1 MIQNYTIHN
10 FKVHRDTSIDLSPL
24 TIFTGV
30 NSAGKSSVF
39 QTMLMLRESLQKR
52 HSLDVLDLRGRS
64 FDIDGKA
71 LELINWGIE
80 DINTLQISLMLEG
93 GNRYRFTYAYPIG
106 TAGNPDVLRI
116 QEGATRYEE
125 DVLEK
130 ACALFNDNFQ
140 YISAFRSGP
149 QSSYWIST
157 DAQEHNQVSGEMGRG
172 EYAVM
177 QYVLHHTSDI
187 QIQSMKHPTEP
198 SLLVQDQVQAWM
210 NEITAGVKINVIDKG
225 NEFKLNFGYATQGG
239 NNRYASALNSGY
251 GVGYVFSVVVA
262 LLTSKPGAL
271 IIIENPEAHIHPAA
285 QSAIM
290 RLIANASANGVQ
302 VILETHSDHIINA
315 ALVAIKKEVLAK
327 EALTVYYFTRQEETL
342 ASEPIKLTIGR
353 DCRIKKAPKGFFD
366 QMTSDLEVLFGLH

>member
-64 FDIDGKA
+64 FDIEGKA

-80 DINTLQISLMLEG
+80 DINTFQISLLLEG
-93 GNRYRFTYAYPIG
+93 EKRYDFSYAYPIG
-106 TAGNPDVLRI
+106 AAGNPDVLRI
-116 QEGATRYEE
+116 QEGTTRYEE
-125 DVLEK
+125 EELK
-130 ACALFNDNFQ
+130 AASSLFNDDFQ

-149 QSSYWIST
+149 QPTYHVST
-157 DAQEHNQVSGEMGRG
+157 EAQEHNQVSGEMGRG

-177 QYVLHHTSDI
+177 QYALHLTSDI
-187 QIQSMKHPTEP
+187 QITAMKHPEES

-210 NEITAGVKINVIDKG
+210 NEITTGVKINVEEKG
-225 NEFKLNFGYATQGG
+225 NEFRLNFGYATQGG
-239 NNRYASALNSGY
+239 KNRYASALNSGY
-251 GVGYVFSVVVA
+251 GVGYVFSIIVA
-262 LLTSKPGAL
+262 LLTSKPGSL

-290 RLIANASANGVQ
+290 RLVANASANGVQ
-302 VILETHSDHIINA
+302 VIIETHSDHIINA
-315 ALVAIKKEVLAK
+315 ALVAIKQKNLAK
-327 EALTVYYFTRQEETL
+327 DALTVYYFTRNEETL
-342 ASEPIKLTIGR
+342 ASEPVKLTIGR

-366 QMTSDLEVLFGLH
+366 QMTSDLEILFGLE

>member
-64 FDIDGKA
+64 FDIEGKA

-80 DINTLQISLMLEG
+80 DINTFQISLLLVDEK
-93 GNRYRFTYAYPIG
+93 RYDFSYAYPIG
-106 TAGNPDVLRI
+106 AAGKPDVLRI
-116 QEGATRYEE
+116 QEGTTRYEE
-125 DVLEK
+125 EELK
-130 ACALFNDNFQ
+130 AASSLFNDDFQ

-149 QSSYWIST
+149 QPTYHVST
-157 DAQEHNQVSGEMGRG
+157 EAQEHNQVSGEMGRG

-177 QYVLHHTSDI
+177 QYALHLTSDI
-187 QIQSMKHPTEP
+187 QITAMKHPEES

-210 NEITAGVKINVIDKG
+210 NEITTGVKINVEEKG
-225 NEFKLNFGYATQGG
+225 NEFRLNFGYATQGG
-239 NNRYASALNSGY
+239 KNRYASALNSGY
-251 GVGYVFSVVVA
+251 GVGYVFSIIVA
-262 LLTSKPGAL
+262 LLTSKPGSL

-290 RLIANASANGVQ
+290 RLVANASANGVQ
-302 VILETHSDHIINA
+302 VIIETHSDHIINA
-315 ALVAIKKEVLAK
+315 ALVAIKQKNLAK
-327 EALTVYYFTRQEETL
+327 DALTVYYFTRNEETL
-342 ASEPIKLTIGR
+342 ASEPVKLTIGK

-366 QMTSDLEVLFGLH
+366 QMTSDLEILFGLE

>member
-64 FDIDGKA
+64 FDIEGKA

-80 DINTLQISLMLEG
+80 DINTFQISLLLVDEK
-93 GNRYRFTYAYPIG
+93 RYDFSYAYPIG
-106 TAGNPDVLRI
+106 AAGKPDVLRI
-116 QEGATRYEE
+116 QEGTTRYEE
-125 DVLEK
+125 EELK
-130 ACALFNDNFQ
+130 AASSLFNDDFQ

-149 QSSYWIST
+149 QPTYHVST
-157 DAQEHNQVSGEMGRG
+157 EAQEHNQVSGEMGRG

-177 QYVLHHTSDI
+177 QYALHLTSDI
-187 QIQSMKHPTEP
+187 QITAMKHPEES

-210 NEITAGVKINVIDKG
+210 NEITTGVKINVEEKG
-225 NEFKLNFGYATQGG
+225 NEFRLNFGYATQGG
-239 NNRYASALNSGY
+239 KNRYASALNSGY
-251 GVGYVFSVVVA
+251 GVGYVFSIIVA
-262 LLTSKPGAL
+262 LLTSKPGSL

-290 RLIANASANGVQ
+290 RLVANASANGVQ
-302 VILETHSDHIINA
+302 VIIETHSDHIINA
-315 ALVAIKKEVLAK
+315 ALVAIKQKNLAK
-327 EALTVYYFTRQEETL
+327 DALTVYYFTRNEETL
-342 ASEPIKLTIGR
+342 ASEPVKLTIGR

-366 QMTSDLEVLFGLH
+366 QMTSDLEILFGL

>member
-64 FDIDGKA
+64 FDIEGKA

-80 DINTLQISLMLEG
+80 DINTFQISLLLEG
-93 GNRYRFTYAYPIG
+93 EKRYNFSYAYPIG
-106 TAGNPDVLRI
+106 VAGNPDVLRI
-116 QEGATRYEE
+116 QEGTTRYEE
-125 DVLEK
+125 EELK
-130 ACALFNDNFQ
+130 AASALFNDDFQ

-149 QSSYWIST
+149 QPTYHVST
-157 DAQEHNQVSGEMGRG
+157 EAQEHNQVSGEMGRG

-177 QYVLHHTSDI
+177 QYALHLTSDI
-187 QIQSMKHPTEP
+187 QIAAMKHPEES

-210 NEITAGVKINVIDKG
+210 NEITTGVKINVEEKG
-225 NEFKLNFGYATQGG
+225 NEFRLNFGYATQGG
-239 NNRYASALNSGY
+239 KNRYASALNSGY
-251 GVGYVFSVVVA
+251 GVGYVFSIIVA
-262 LLTSKPGAL
+262 LLTSKPGSL

-290 RLIANASANGVQ
+290 RLVANASANGVQ
-302 VILETHSDHIINA
+302 VIIETHSDHIINA
-315 ALVAIKKEVLAK
+315 ALVAIKQKNLAK
-327 EALTVYYFTRQEETL
+327 DALTVYYFTRNEETL
-342 ASEPIKLTIGR
+342 ASEPVKLTIGK

-366 QMTSDLEVLFGLH
+366 QMTSDLEILFGLE